1 MKSVLLLAC
10 YPVCLLLASSASA
23 IDLESICVSRA
34 NIAESIMKLRQLG
47 IPIEQIKKN
56 NAALTKDELLK
67 LDADS
72 GLIRELRDYFDALAV
87 SAYQLPRHES
97 REMQKSS
104 IDSFRNKAYQE
115 CFGLTV
121 AR

>member
-1 MKSVLLLAC
+1 MKTVLLLAFC
-10 YPVCLLLASSASA
+10 PVCLVMASSASA
-23 IDLESICVSRA
+23 IDLESICVNRS

-56 NAALTKDELLK
+56 NAALTADELLK

-87 SAYQLPRHES
+87 SAYQSPRHES
-97 REMQKSS
+97 GAMQQKS
-104 IDSFRNKAYQE
+104 IDGFRDRAYQE
-115 CFGLTV
+115 CFGLSV
-121 AR
+121 VR